1 MEDNMNMI
9 FEFLSSTNEV
19 KLMLIVGLALLTLIP
34 LAPIL
39 KPMLNKAVKII
50 KHLLE
55 KKRKVKNLLKFKE

>member
-1 MEDNMNMI
+1 MNMI

-55 KKRKVKNLLKFKE
+55 KKKKS